1 MEKEIIINNLGDLK
15 KVAIQIV
22 SLLQSTRKVYFYGE
36 VGTGK
41 TTLIKEICA
50 ALELKDEI
58 TSPSYPIIN
67 QYFWTYQG
75 EECQLNHI
83 DLYRLHDL
91 EEALAIGI
99 EDCLEDR
106 SFCFVEWPSL
116 IEPLEVDNLLKIK
129 ILHNGDS
136 SRKILFL

>member
-1 MEKEIIINNLGDLK
+1 MEKEIIINELGDLK
-15 KVAIQIV
+15 QAAAQITT
-22 SLLQSTRKVYFYGE
+22 LLQNNRKVFFYGE
-36 VGTGK
+36 VGAGK
-41 TTLIKEICA
+41 TTLIKEICTQ
-50 ALELKDEI
+50 LELNDEI

-83 DLYRLHDL
+83 DLYRLDDL

-99 EDCLEDR
+99 EDCLEDQ

-129 ILHNGDS
+129 ILHTGDS

>member
-1 MEKEIIINNLGDLK
+1 MKKEFIINEIEDLK
-15 KVAIQIV
+15 EVARQIV
-22 SLLQSTRKVYFYGE
+22 SLLRSTRKVFFYGE

-41 TTLIKEICA
+41 TTLIKEICTQ
-50 ALELKDEI
+50 LGLKDEI

-67 QYFWTYQG
+67 QYSWTYQG
-75 EECQLNHI
+75 KECQLNHI

-91 EEALAIGI
+91 EEALAIGV
-99 EDCLEDR
+99 EDCLDDQ

-116 IEPLEVDNLLKIK
+116 IEPLAIDNLLKIK

>member
-1 MEKEIIINNLGDLK
+1 LKKEFITNQLEDLK
-15 KVAIQIV
+15 MVASQIV
-22 SLLQSTRKVYFYGE
+22 EQLKECRKVFFYGE

-41 TTLIKEICA
+41 TTLIKEICTQ
-50 ALELKDEI
+50 LELKDEI

-75 EECQLNHI
+75 EDLQLNHI

-99 EDCLEDR
+99 EDHLEDQ

-116 IEPLEVDNLLKIK
+116 IEPLMVDNLLKIK